1 MTVNIK
7 VISMN
12 SKKKPVDFVDY
23 KTNKKGNKTMKTKIK
38 SITLNTESE
47 HYEDYSEHNA
57 TFHKFI
63 ISHCQLSTKQPSGY
77 EKYYHNITYHIKDF
91 FKYKCYGN
99 KNSAFFDI
107 KRLIKGLK
115 YDIQSVWNQ
124 IRHNIFTS
132 KIDRYNYEL
141 VGVVYGLYDK
151 QPEHDKGVFWT
162 YPLNHLEMESYEMDD
177 LFIIELES

>member
-1 MTVNIK
+1 MQ
-7 VISMN
+7 
-12 SKKKPVDFVDY
+12 
-23 KTNKKGNKTMKTKIK
+23 TKIK

-47 HYEDYSEHNA
+47 HYEEYSEYNA
-57 TFHKFI
+57 TFDKFI

-77 EKYYHNITYHIKDF
+77 VKYYHNITYHIKDF
-91 FKYKCYGN
+91 FEYRYVWNNGSR
-99 KNSAFFDI
+99 KNDAFLDI

-115 YDIQSVWNQ
+115 HDIQSVWNQ

-132 KIDRYNYEL
+132 KIDRYHYEL

-151 QPEHDKGVFWT
+151 QPETDKGILWT
-162 YPLNHLEMESYEMDD
+162 MLMTDLESESYEMDD